1 MYWMSCIC
9 LLFGISFLGEH
20 DNDHSTS
27 HLIQLLIVLKLSNET
42 LNYFLANNLSFF
54 FFQAISNY
62 SKAYS
67 IKPLD
72 PIVLSNKSGG
82 LG

>member
-1 MYWMSCIC
+1 MIHTNAYC
-9 LLFGISFLGEH
+9 LPTEH
-20 DNDHSTS
+20 SVN
-27 HLIQLLIVLKLSNET
+27 LLKFKALVLKLSNET
-42 LNYFLANNLSFF
+42 LNYVLANNISFF

-72 PIVLSNKSGG
+72 PIVLSNRSAAYIR
-82 LG
+82 